1 MKQKQRITALLTA
14 ICMLLMLVPFNA
26 VTVTAVDG
34 NFGGGSG
41 TSDDPYLI
49 EDAADLRAFRDLVNS
64 GRRTICGKLVNDI
77 NLNPG
82 ITFNSDGSYDGGT
95 PDSWTPIATAASAY
109 NGTFD
114 GNNKTVSGVYINVTT
129 TYQGFF

>member
-1 MKQKQRITALLTA
+1 MKQKHRITALLTA

-49 EDAADLRAFRDLVNS
+49 P
-64 GRRTICGKLVNDI
+64 I
-77 NLNPG
+77 
-82 ITFNSDGSYDGGT
+82 SD
-95 PDSWTPIATAASAY
+95 
-109 NGTFD
+109 
-114 GNNKTVSGVYINVTT
+114 
-129 TYQGFF
+129 